1 MLNLCLSQL
10 YPIFYQHKK
19 TFEENLKN
27 DDLYV
32 HESGIIEIF
41 VINFEQIGFPLFQ
54 MAKNMQQGT
63 EKKMNEQNID

>member
-1 MLNLCLSQL
+1 MMIN
-10 YPIFYQHKK
+10 
-19 TFEENLKN
+19 
-27 DDLYV
+27 V

>member
-1 MLNLCLSQL
+1 MYSQL
-10 YPIFYQHKK
+10 CQTYAYLNYILYFTSIKNILRKFQ
-19 TFEENLKN
+19 N

-54 MAKNMQQGT
+54 MAKNMQ
-63 EKKMNEQNID
+63 